1 MKKNILLIQIVI
13 TMIIISGC
21 SSVSLN
27 ENDAISKEGVAPIND
42 AKNKDFDQENKK
54 NSQFTENPLDPIEY
68 KKNQSTKKALNEFR
82 SIEPSVYFD
91 YDKFQIKNQYQPVIK
106 SASKVM
112 LMNKKFSITIEGHSD
127 ERGTTEYNLALGQ
140 KRAEAV
146 AKALELLG
154 ISRNKME
161 IISLGEERPNAF
173 ESNETSWAKNRR
185 ADLIIK

>member
-1 MKKNILLIQIVI
+1 
-13 TMIIISGC
+13 
-21 SSVSLN
+21 
-27 ENDAISKEGVAPIND
+27 
-42 AKNKDFDQENKK
+42 
-54 NSQFTENPLDPIEY
+54 
-68 KKNQSTKKALNEFR
+68 
-82 SIEPSVYFD
+82 
-91 YDKFQIKNQYQPVIK
+91 
-106 SASKVM
+106 M

>member
-68 KKNQSTKKALNEFR
+68 KKIKVQKKR
-82 SIEPSVYFD
+82 
-91 YDKFQIKNQYQPVIK
+91 
-106 SASKVM
+106 
-112 LMNKKFSITIEGHSD
+112 
-127 ERGTTEYNLALGQ
+127 
-140 KRAEAV
+140 
-146 AKALELLG
+146 
-154 ISRNKME
+154 
-161 IISLGEERPNAF
+161 
-173 ESNETSWAKNRR
+173 
-185 ADLIIK
+185 